1 VSTPRHHTEWLG
13 LIDQS
18 GPFLSLPVLLRVF
31 PQGLDMV
38 DGDLRRGLAQAYAEW
53 QASGEGGA
61 PDPVL
66 HQAWIRFVLEE
77 VLDLPE
83 AALLRDQSL
92 PPALRLNRTEEGEVL
107 RPDLALVAPAVGG
120 VVEAPVEANPT
131 PDLFGDAAP
140 QAGAEAAAQATA
152 QMSAL
157 PDSSSAAGQ
166 APPGDL
172 GTTADQAPRQS
183 GRTRLL
189 IQTWPV
195 HQRLDRTVPGRFWK
209 ASPAARMADLLRA
222 ADVPLGLVT
231 NGEDWLLI
239 YAPRDVETASYAT
252 WHASLWREEPLTL
265 RALVSLLGARRFF
278 GVPPED
284 GLAALFA
291 ESAEHQQ
298 DVTEQLG
305 AQVLAAVEILI
316 QSIDRLDKERGR
328 ALLAGYSVTRLYEAG
343 LTVMMRLVFLLFAEE
358 RFLLP
363 ADNPIYA
370 QHYAVSTLGGQLREV
385 ADQQGEELLERR
397 YDAWNRLL
405 ALFRLIYA
413 GSEAQDLRLPA
424 YGGHLFDPDAF
435 PFLEGRPAGS
445 RWLETPSV
453 SSSSQPLAIHNRTVL
468 HLLEALQTLELA
480 TPGGGPAQARRL
492 SFRALTEENIGSVY
506 EGLLDHTA
514 RRTPEP
520 VLGLTAAGNG
530 TVHLALAE
538 LETLREQGIDPLAAA
553 LKQQTKRSLAA
564 LRRAVTLP
572 EEGAQANGQPDT
584 ANAADAREHSRLRT
598 ACDNDDALQARV
610 LPFAALLR
618 ADSLGYPVVISAGS
632 VFVSAGQDRR
642 SSGTHYTPPE
652 LTEPMVRH
660 ALDPLVY
667 AGLAEGVPPSRET
680 LRPPAE
686 ILALKVCDLAC
697 GSGAFLVQ
705 ACRYLADK
713 LVAAWERLEAEHP
726 GEVVIAPDG
735 MLAGERPPSCP
746 IPSDPE
752 ERRLVARRL
761 VADRCLYGVDVNPL
775 AVEMAKLSLWLA
787 TLQRDRPFTFLDH
800 ALVAGDSLLGV
811 AGLDELTAFYIDGSG
826 QQRLQPHADAL
837 LDAAAKRAELAAI
850 PDNSLDQV
858 ESKALLLADAE
869 EDVRQTRLLADL
881 VTGAKLAA
889 AAQKRTSADD
899 LLQTAALLDLGAME
913 QQAADWLDGRRPL
926 HWPLAFPEVF
936 LRGQPN
942 PPAPDQAQR
951 HPVGAASSRDQAV
964 TNPPPEPKADANRGR
979 RPLPQPPPAPAKP
992 PGFDAFIGNPPFMGG
1007 KKISGSLGKSYRE
1020 YLSGVIGRGVKG
1032 NADLCAYF
1040 FLRAARL
1047 LRPGGMAGLLAT
1059 NTIAQGDTREVGLD
1073 QLTERGLAIPRAI
1086 PSRKWPGGAS
1096 LEVAHVWL
1104 HRSPEGR
1111 AWQAGWT
1118 LNDQPVSG
1126 ITAYLAEPGA
1136 VIGLPKR
1143 IAANAQ
1149 ISFQGSVVLG
1159 TGFLLDECQ
1168 AKRLLLDEERHRD
1181 CVFPYLSGEDLNSR
1195 PFQDPSRWVINFQD
1209 WPLSRSIEGSWA
1221 SADAVLRKEW
1231 LQKGRVPADY
1241 PDPVAA
1247 DYPILLDLV
1256 EARVKPQRAKSKRS
1270 NYRERWWRFAER
1282 CPGLYAAI
1290 SGKQRTLVIPET
1302 TKYCAFSFC
1311 SASLVFSHMTKVIAL
1326 DTAAEFALLNSSVH
1340 EIWTRKHS
1348 STLET
1353 RLKYV
1358 TTDAFETFP
1367 FPNNLTDLE
1376 AIGERYYSHRQQIMQ
1391 ARQEGL
1397 TKTYN
1402 RFHDP
1407 AETSADIAEL
1417 RALHVEMDQA
1427 VAAAYGW
1434 DRSPGALDLGHG
1446 FHDTKQGLRYTL
1458 SEPARRE
1465 VLDRLLRLNHERY
1478 AEEVI
1483 AGLHDKGAG
1492 KRARSAAAKS
1502 RGRSKRTR
1510 DKARA
1515 IRDLFSQE
1523 PTP

>member
-1 VSTPRHHTEWLG
+1 MSTPRHHTEWLG

-735 MLAGERPPSCP
+735 MLAGERPPAARS
-746 IPSDPE
+746 
-752 ERRLVARRL
+752 RRTPRSA
-761 VADRCLYGVDVNPL
+761 AWWP
-775 AVEMAKLSLWLA
+775 
-787 TLQRDRPFTFLDH
+787 
-800 ALVAGDSLLGV
+800 AGWS
-811 AGLDELTAFYIDGSG
+811 LTAASTASTSTRWPSRWPSSPSGSPPCSATG
-826 QQRLQPHADAL
+826 PSPSSITPWWPATPCSASP
-837 LDAAAKRAELAAI
+837 ASM
-850 PDNSLDQV
+850 SLRP
-858 ESKALLLADAE
+858 S
-869 EDVRQTRLLADL
+869 
-881 VTGAKLAA
+881 
-889 AAQKRTSADD
+889 TS
-899 LLQTAALLDLGAME
+899 TA
-913 QQAADWLDGRRPL
+913 
-926 HWPLAFPEVF
+926 
-936 LRGQPN
+936 
-942 PPAPDQAQR
+942 
-951 HPVGAASSRDQAV
+951 AASSASSP
-964 TNPPPEPKADANRGR
+964 TPTPCSTPPPNAPSWPPSRTTAWTRSRA
-979 RPLPQPPPAPAKP
+979 RPCCSPTLRKMSARPACSRTWSPAPSSPPPHRSAPAPTTCSRPQP
-992 PGFDAFIGNPPFMGG
+992 
-1007 KKISGSLGKSYRE
+1007 
-1020 YLSGVIGRGVKG
+1020 
-1032 NADLCAYF
+1032 C
-1040 FLRAARL
+1040 
-1047 LRPGGMAGLLAT
+1047 
-1059 NTIAQGDTREVGLD
+1059 
-1073 QLTERGLAIPRAI
+1073 
-1086 PSRKWPGGAS
+1086 
-1096 LEVAHVWL
+1096 
-1104 HRSPEGR
+1104 
-1111 AWQAGWT
+1111 WT
-1118 LNDQPVSG
+1118 LAPW
-1126 ITAYLAEPGA
+1126 
-1136 VIGLPKR
+1136 
-1143 IAANAQ
+1143 
-1149 ISFQGSVVLG
+1149 
-1159 TGFLLDECQ
+1159 
-1168 AKRLLLDEERHRD
+1168 
-1181 CVFPYLSGEDLNSR
+1181 NSR
-1195 PFQDPSRWVINFQD
+1195 PPTGSTAAAHSTGRSPSR
-1209 WPLSRSIEGSWA
+1209 RSS
-1221 SADAVLRKEW
+1221 
-1231 LQKGRVPADY
+1231 
-1241 PDPVAA
+1241 
-1247 DYPILLDLV
+1247 
-1256 EARVKPQRAKSKRS
+1256 
-1270 NYRERWWRFAER
+1270 
-1282 CPGLYAAI
+1282 
-1290 SGKQRTLVIPET
+1290 
-1302 TKYCAFSFC
+1302 
-1311 SASLVFSHMTKVIAL
+1311 
-1326 DTAAEFALLNSSVH
+1326 
-1340 EIWTRKHS
+1340 
-1348 STLET
+1348 
-1353 RLKYV
+1353 
-1358 TTDAFETFP
+1358 
-1367 FPNNLTDLE
+1367 
-1376 AIGERYYSHRQQIMQ
+1376 
-1391 ARQEGL
+1391 
-1397 TKTYN
+1397 
-1402 RFHDP
+1402 
-1407 AETSADIAEL
+1407 
-1417 RALHVEMDQA
+1417 
-1427 VAAAYGW
+1427 
-1434 DRSPGALDLGHG
+1434 
-1446 FHDTKQGLRYTL
+1446 
-1458 SEPARRE
+1458 
-1465 VLDRLLRLNHERY
+1465 
-1478 AEEVI
+1478 
-1483 AGLHDKGAG
+1483 
-1492 KRARSAAAKS
+1492 SAAS
-1502 RGRSKRTR
+1502 RTR
-1510 DKARA
+1510 PRQTKPNA
-1515 IRDLFSQE
+1515 
-1523 PTP
+1523 TPWERLPAATKP